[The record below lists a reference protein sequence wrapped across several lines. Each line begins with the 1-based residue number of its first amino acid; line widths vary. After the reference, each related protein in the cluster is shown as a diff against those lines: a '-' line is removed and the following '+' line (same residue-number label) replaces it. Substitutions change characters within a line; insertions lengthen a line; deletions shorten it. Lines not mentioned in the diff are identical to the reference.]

1 MFRRS
6 CLLSNNCLLSNKSD
20 TDQNGNI
27 NDCKKV
33 NDNYS
38 NNNCDNGFNDRE
50 LNSYLAILFCWI
62 DHGHPTAI
70 FLHLRPS
77 WFFSFLFS
85 LVAYRRG
92 MFTGSTLR
100 IWTSQK
106 RRLLL
111 QRKGIRERN
120 QYYNLRLW
128 RRRFWMVSHK
138 RSAEFDSI
146 WVQVKG
152 LYCLLFREF
161 FSGWQ
166 IFLADEGLSPKYSK
180 LSYHLMDTTH
190 FTL

>member
-27 NDCKKV
+27 NDCNKA

-62 DHGHPTAI
+62 DRGHHTAI
-70 FLHLRPS
+70 FLHSRPS
-77 WFFSFLFS
+77 WFYSSSFLSFFS

-106 RRLLL
+106 RGLLL

-152 LYCLLFREF
+152 LYCLLFLGFFFPAGSF
-161 FSGWQ
+161 FSRMKVY
-166 IFLADEGLSPKYSK
+166 A
-180 LSYHLMDTTH
+180 
-190 FTL
+190 